1 MGSVYILTNEGMPN
15 LVKIGYT
22 NRTAEDRAKEL
33 YKDRNGNSV
42 TGVPAPFDVAYE
54 EFCENPI
61 ELETLIHQE
70 FDEFRP
76 NKDREFFTFPDPSE
90 AIQRL
95 KRIHEGHPTHKACVG
110 NRGWRKWTS
119 HFLTRF
125 KRKANTEQEENYE
138 RNTLP

>member
-22 NRTAEDRAKEL
+22 NRSAQKRAEEL
-33 YKDRNGNSV
+33 YRDINGNAI
-42 TGVPAPFDVAYE
+42 TGVPSPFDVAHE
-54 EFCENPI
+54 EFCEKPE
-61 ELETLIHQE
+61 ELERLIHQE
-70 FDEFRP
+70 LNELRH
-76 NKDREFFTFPDPSE
+76 NKEREFFTFPNPSE

-95 KRIHEGHPTHKACVG
+95 KHIHENDPTHKACIG

-125 KRKANTEQEENYE
+125 KRKTNTEQEDNNE
-138 RNTLP
+138 RDTLP